1 VPFHRTL
8 LQPTAPRH
16 PRPGKVMDSRACTL
30 AGGGTSAAHSCR
42 RQLSQ
47 VCTGFCNWQ
56 WEAHQLRTA
65 VTDSCHRY
73 AHGFVIGSGRHISC
87 TQLSLTAVA
96 GMHRVLSLAV
106 GGTSAAHSCCAQLS
120 QVCTGFCNPNVCM
133 CVRVCVCGIF
143 HFCALCLTKEYG
155 SVHFIAVLTH
165 S

>member
-1 VPFHRTL
+1 
-8 LQPTAPRH
+8 
-16 PRPGKVMDSRACTL
+16 MDSRACTL

-106 GGTSAAHSCCAQLS
+106 GGTSAAHSCRRQLS
-120 QVCTGFCNPNVCM
+120 QVCTGFCNWQWEAHQLRTAVADSCRRYAQGFVIGSGRHISCAQLSPTAVAGM
-133 CVRVCVCGIF
+133 HRV
-143 HFCALCLTKEYG
+143 L
-155 SVHFIAVLTH
+155 
-165 S
+165 